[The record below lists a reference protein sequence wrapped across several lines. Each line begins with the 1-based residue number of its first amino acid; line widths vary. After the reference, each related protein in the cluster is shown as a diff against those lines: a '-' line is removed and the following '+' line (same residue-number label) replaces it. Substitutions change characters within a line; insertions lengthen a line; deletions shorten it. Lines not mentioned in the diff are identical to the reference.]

1 MKILKIT
8 LLCLFILISS
18 CTQNQQKE
26 KKINY
31 TSPENKLEKFSYS
44 IGVNIATAMKEK
56 HNLSEIDGQSV
67 AKGFR
72 DVIYNLPLD
81 ITLLGTDSI
90 LNDYFFQLSEDLKY
104 EQAAEALKQGEEF
117 LKENAK
123 KDEIKI
129 TESGLQYEIL
139 KLGLT
144 GLKAKKENVV
154 TIHYQA
160 SFINGEV
167 YDSSVEKDPVSF
179 PLNAPN
185 GTIKGL
191 HEGIELMSVGD
202 QYRFYIPANLAYG
215 NSSPEGS
222 PIPPGSTL
230 IFVIELVKL
239 SDLQGNQ
246 L

>member
-1 MKILKIT
+1 MKRPKIT
-8 LLCLFILISS
+8 AIFLFFLISS
-18 CTQNQQKE
+18 CSQKNNNVE
-26 KKINY
+26 YKK
-31 TSPENKLEKFSYS
+31 PENQLEKFSYS
-44 IGVNIATAMKEK
+44 IGVNIATTMKEK
-56 HNLSEIDGQSV
+56 HNLNEIDGQSV

-72 DVIYNLPLD
+72 DVVYNLPLD
-81 ITLLGTDSI
+81 ISILSTDSI
-90 LNDYFFQLSEDLKY
+90 LNDYFFQLSEESKY
-104 EQAAEALKQGEEF
+104 EQAAQALKEGEDF

-123 KDEIKI
+123 REEIKI

-139 KLGLT
+139 KFGVT
-144 GLKAKKENVV
+144 GLKAKKEDVV

-167 YDSSVEKDPVSF
+167 YDSSINKDPVSF

-185 GTIKGL
+185 GTIRGL

-202 QYRFYIPANLAYG
+202 QYKFYIPAKLAYG